1 MSQRLKEVLIYVL
14 AVVTTA
20 GVVVFFQYHRF
31 QWWLLIIPAISI
43 PFVVIASRRQKHW
56 DDLRSQREQSLID
69 AGAAEQA
76 DPKGPLPKSK
86 GDH

>member
-1 MSQRLKEVLIYVL
+1 MSQRSKELLIYVL

-43 PFVVIASRRQKHW
+43 PFVVVASRRQKHW

-76 DPKGPLPKSK
+76 ASK
-86 GDH
+86 ATTPET